1 MEPLL
6 QESKSSEI
14 WKSIQIVEIGL
25 ILDGKVKQV
34 ADSFGCLSA
43 DGVSR
48 GSTFTWNAKEEVR

>member
-1 MEPLL
+1 
-6 QESKSSEI
+6 
-14 WKSIQIVEIGL
+14 
-25 ILDGKVKQV
+25 LDGKVKQV